1 MYLENKVS
9 RKINCL
15 SPRWMLRMKGWGPQT
30 LKMENIYL
38 IDEFFI
44 IKILKMV
51 TRDRGA
57 GREKEL
63 EPAHFMLTMQFF
75 LSRLRKENPWRKKLR
90 GNSTW
95 NFEDFLPL
103 VFTQKKVT

>member
-30 LKMENIYL
+30 LKMENIYV
-38 IDEFFI
+38 IDMFFI

-51 TRDRGA
+51 TRDTGA

-75 LSRLRKENPWRKKLR
+75 SFQAEEEKPLEEETERKFYME
-90 GNSTW
+90 
-95 NFEDFLPL
+95 F
-103 VFTQKKVT
+103 